1 MNKLWEEFKK
11 EAEIDLQSLVPKESL
26 NKNFWDR
33 KMILRK
39 SIRQKLLQ
47 IAQDFF
53 ESLNLPEEV
62 ELKDITITGSIAS
75 YNWSKHSDVD
85 LHLILDFSQ
94 VDENQ
99 DLVKEYF
106 GGKIFVWNNKHNIRM
121 NDHEVEIY
129 IQNEKEP
136 HMAAGVYSVLNNA
149 WLDEPT
155 KAEFEVD
162 LQTTKKKAN
171 QLIDQIERVYD
182 FFESR
187 EYPKAMETAKKL
199 KEKIK
204 EMRRAGLADEG
215 VYSPENMAFKLM
227 RRSGHIELLH
237 KIIAKSYDKIM
248 SLHKDV
254 RGTLKI
260 MINNL
265 EDEVNEIFDPVL
277 EEANFQR
284 RMKQRHYLKKR
295 WLIGQGKQKN
305 STPYKIKPNY
315 KRSKSAPAGFGG
327 S

>member
-1 MNKLWEEFKK
+1 MNKLWEEFRK
-11 EAEIDLQSLVPKESL
+11 EAELDLQSLVPKDTL
-26 NKNFWDR
+26 NKNFWNR
-33 KMILRK
+33 KMSLREP
-39 SIRQKLLQ
+39 IRQKLLQ

-75 YNWSKHSDVD
+75 YNWSKYSDID

-94 VDENQ
+94 VDENE

-106 GGKIFVWNNKHNIRM
+106 GGKIFSWNNKHNIRM
-121 NDHEVEIY
+121 NNHEVEIY
-129 IQNEKEP
+129 VQNESEP
-136 HMAAGVYSVLNNA
+136 HMAAGVYSVLNND
-149 WLDEPT
+149 WLDQPT

-162 LQTTKKKAN
+162 LQTTKKKAD
-171 QLIDQIERVYD
+171 QIIDQVERIYD
-182 FFESR
+182 IFESR
-187 EYPKAMETAKKL
+187 EYPKSMEAGKRL

-215 VYSPENMAFKLM
+215 VYSPENMAFKLL

-237 KIIAKSYDKIM
+237 KIISKSYDKIM

-254 RGTLKI
+254 RGSLKI

-265 EDEVNEIFDPVL
+265 KDEVDENYDPVVL
-277 EEANFQR
+277 EAKYQR
-284 RMKQRHYLKKR
+284 RVRQRHYLKKK
-295 WLIGQGKQKN
+295 WLIGQGNQKN
-305 STPYKIKPNY
+305 STPYIKKPNY

>member
-26 NKNFWDR
+26 NENFWNR

-53 ESLNLPEEV
+53 ESLNLSEEV

-75 YNWSKHSDVD
+75 YNWSKYSDVD
-85 LHLILDFSQ
+85 LHLILNFSQ

-129 IQNEKEP
+129 VQNESEP
-136 HMAAGVYSVLNNA
+136 HMAAGVYSVLNNN
-149 WLDEPT
+149 WIEEPT

-162 LQTTKKKAN
+162 LQTTKKKAD
-171 QLIDQIERVYD
+171 QLIDQIERIYD
-182 FFESR
+182 IFEFR
-187 EYPKAMETAKKL
+187 EYQKSMEAGKRL

-215 VYSPENMAFKLM
+215 VYSPENMAFKLL
-227 RRSGHIELLH
+227 RRSKHIELLH
-237 KIIAKSYDKIM
+237 KIISRSYDKIM

-254 RGTLKI
+254 RGSLKI
-260 MINNL
+260 MISNL
-265 EDEVNEIFDPVL
+265 EDEISENYDPVVL
-277 EEANFQR
+277 ETSFQR
-284 RMKQRHYLKKR
+284 RMKQKHYLKKK
-295 WLIGQGKQKN
+295 WLVGQGSQKN